1 MAEIKLPFVNSYPR
15 NGRMRH
21 QFRRKGCRR
30 FRLKGKVGSA
40 EFMAH
45 YAKLL
50 AANEG
55 PSPSRARP
63 DTINAL
69 IGEYLEHATF
79 KGLAETTRA
88 SRRGILINSE
98 FETPSGRPCGDNTLK
113 GIEGKHFTAV
123 IEGKPITVQR
133 DWLKALRHWIA
144 FFIKKGKCKR
154 DPTVVRLKSR
164 PKFNDINVR
173 FDSGDESKSAPA
185 HRLCLTLP
193 TRKMTVIV
201 WHFLRDLTAA

>member
-1 MAEIKLPFVNSYPR
+1 M
-15 NGRMRH
+15 
-21 QFRRKGCRR
+21 
-30 FRLKGKVGSA
+30 LKGKVGSV

-45 YAKLL
+45 YAELL
-50 AANEG
+50 AASES
-55 PSPSRARP
+55 PSPSRAQP

-88 SRRGILINSE
+88 RRRGILNQFRA
-98 FETPSGRPCGDNTLK
+98 FETPSGRRYGDNTLK
-113 GIEGKHFTAV
+113 GIEEKHFTAV

-154 DPTVVRLKSR
+154 DPTVVRLKSDQSSTISTFVSTPR
-164 PKFNDINVR
+164 ALF
-173 FDSGDESKSAPA
+173 
-185 HRLCLTLP
+185 
-193 TRKMTVIV
+193 
-201 WHFLRDLTAA
+201 W